1 VAKDKE
7 SIQDRYLRE
16 LRDNGTIAR
25 VVMVNQQQ
33 LVGKIAGFDAFTI
46 LISAKGVEIMVY
58 KSAVAVIGP
67 APADKSG

>member
-1 VAKDKE
+1 VAKERE
-7 SIQDRYLRE
+7 SIQDKYLRE
-16 LRDNGTIAR
+16 MCDKGTVAR

-46 LISAKGVEIMVY
+46 LVAAKGVQIMVY

-67 APADKSG
+67 APSEKA